1 MEGWEIIK
9 TDQGNSKVLKNIF
22 SKLINYISIPQYNQ
36 AVPISK
42 SAKDPLIKA
51 TIKDRNHPSII
62 EIKGRRIPN
71 LR

>member
-1 MEGWEIIK
+1 M
-9 TDQGNSKVLKNIF
+9 LKNIF

-62 EIKGRRIPN
+62 EIKRRRIPN

>member
-1 MEGWEIIK
+1 M
-9 TDQGNSKVLKNIF
+9 LKNIF

-51 TIKDRNHPSII
+51 TIKDRNHPSVT